1 MESKRLGTRQLLN
14 MKRGTLE
21 KRVVKNY
28 EETKDQASLVEYAV
42 AIMIRNALIL
52 EDFSCLFHELLR
64 EVFLTS
70 VPCETMRRFLPLFEA
85 LFSQNDWQQVIQRL
99 FATEKD
105 YYEATKEARL
115 YKDCL
120 KDKNPT
126 RRDALASHSFVLHMF
141 FKDERGK
148 KHAWVLKNAHPTRDM
163 EDIRGA
169 LQLLTMLTIFETNGI
184 RKFTEVLDFDRYGQ
198 VVDLQYRA
206 SEEDTS
212 EDTSPEEPEKKKIER
227 AKDTAKSRTV
237 PTLGQAEKSSLP
249 VDKQVELKQ
258 KREKSNPLNNQSKTS
273 DQFLIIQRTHQPDT
287 YIPIPNGK
295 KRNQLTYDEIQR
307 IRDEYF
313 ANVEE
318 KKREKVAIGT
328 ASAEE
333 LEKWTKGAEKKTRRS
348 LFERFF
354 N

>member
-1 MESKRLGTRQLLN
+1 
-14 MKRGTLE
+14 
-21 KRVVKNY
+21 
-28 EETKDQASLVEYAV
+28 
-42 AIMIRNALIL
+42 
-52 EDFSCLFHELLR
+52 
-64 EVFLTS
+64 
-70 VPCETMRRFLPLFEA
+70 
-85 LFSQNDWQQVIQRL
+85 
-99 FATEKD
+99 
-105 YYEATKEARL
+105 
-115 YKDCL
+115 
-120 KDKNPT
+120 
-126 RRDALASHSFVLHMF
+126 
-141 FKDERGK
+141 
-148 KHAWVLKNAHPTRDM
+148 
-163 EDIRGA
+163 
-169 LQLLTMLTIFETNGI
+169 
-184 RKFTEVLDFDRYGQ
+184 LDFDRYGQ

-212 EDTSPEEPEKKKIER
+212 PEEPEKKKIEE

-237 PTLGQAEKSSLP
+237 PTLGQVGKSSLP

-258 KREKSNPLNNQSKTS
+258 KSEKSNPVNNQSKTS
-273 DQFLIIQRTHQPDT
+273 DQFLIIQRTHHPDT